1 MEVVGYAA
9 SSTDEHGGR
18 RIGRYVDENA
28 LLWLVIRCS
37 AGVRFGNAR
46 NLKSPRFIVSGL
58 PEIDFMSRL
67 PDDPVRDRFAH
78 LDAGDLPYLVIKAFD
93 VLDVH
98 RGPHFDAGI
107 QQDLNVFPTLRA
119 ARARDV
125 GMRQFI
131 DQRDAWPA

>member
-37 AGVRFGNAR
+37 AGARFGNAR

-67 PDDPVRDRFAH
+67 AKRPLAKRGSIRTREKSAERLLRHFCLAH
-78 LDAGDLPYLVIKAFD
+78 RSP
-93 VLDVH
+93 
-98 RGPHFDAGI
+98 R
-107 QQDLNVFPTLRA
+107 
-119 ARARDV
+119 
-125 GMRQFI
+125 
-131 DQRDAWPA
+131 